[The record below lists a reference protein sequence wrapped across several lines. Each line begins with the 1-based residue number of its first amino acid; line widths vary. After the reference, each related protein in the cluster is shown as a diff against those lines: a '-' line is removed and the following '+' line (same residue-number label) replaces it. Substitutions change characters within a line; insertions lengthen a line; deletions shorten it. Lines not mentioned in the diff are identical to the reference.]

1 MIGGPLAFMAVL
13 AWGIWMFLGPAPPS
27 NPVSRL
33 KRGAVH
39 AGMTAD
45 QVVEAV
51 GSEPKSVESRPD
63 GGFTFV
69 YHRGTE
75 EPYVEEDAM
84 VAFSS
89 QGFVV
94 SVTFERTTAPLAE
107 TKSE

>member
-1 MIGGPLAFMAVL
+1 
-13 AWGIWMFLGPAPPS
+13 
-27 NPVSRL
+27 
-33 KRGAVH
+33 
-39 AGMTAD
+39 MTAD